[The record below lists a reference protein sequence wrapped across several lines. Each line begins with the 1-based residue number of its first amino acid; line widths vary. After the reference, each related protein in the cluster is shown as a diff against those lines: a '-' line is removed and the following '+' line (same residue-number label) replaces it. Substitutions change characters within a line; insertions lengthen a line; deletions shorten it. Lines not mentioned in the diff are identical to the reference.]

1 MFDNYKQTV
10 DFFNSIISL
19 LPAELAKKYS
29 EQMLMLQTVYSDVST
44 AKDAFNTVTQQL
56 YNALL
61 ANLKA
66 QGFIE
71 KRRVKA

>member
-1 MFDNYKQTV
+1 VFDNYKQTV